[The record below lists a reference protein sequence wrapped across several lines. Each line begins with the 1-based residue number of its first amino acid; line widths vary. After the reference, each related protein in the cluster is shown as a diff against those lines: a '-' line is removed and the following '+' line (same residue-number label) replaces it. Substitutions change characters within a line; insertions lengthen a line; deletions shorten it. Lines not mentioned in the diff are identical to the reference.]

1 MSGHPTPLAPGDNTP
16 RIMRATGAVSHTGPS
31 GQHPHHR
38 GHEEGNGASSVASS
52 LPGSASRGGGPTI
65 SEPCFAADR
74 ENWLP
79 HKANFE
85 KFYEYTQGSQ
95 ASQS

>member
-38 GHEEGNGASSVASS
+38 GHEEGNGRLIALILLVTIVFPGFEIPLLLHVLLSVTR
-52 LPGSASRGGGPTI
+52 L
-65 SEPCFAADR
+65 
-74 ENWLP
+74 L
-79 HKANFE
+79 
-85 KFYEYTQGSQ
+85 
-95 ASQS
+95 

>member
-1 MSGHPTPLAPGDNTP
+1 MTGHPTPPAPCRLHPP

-52 LPGSASRGGGPTI
+52 LPGSASRGGGPTT
-65 SEPCFAADR
+65 SDPCLAAGR
-74 ENWLP
+74 ENWLT
-79 HKANFE
+79 HRANSVE
-85 KFYEYTQGSQ
+85 LYV
-95 ASQS
+95 

>member
-38 GHEEGNGASSVASS
+38 GHEEGNG
-52 LPGSASRGGGPTI
+52 
-65 SEPCFAADR
+65 
-74 ENWLP
+74 
-79 HKANFE
+79 HM
-85 KFYEYTQGSQ
+85 TQGPDGEISPSGPCVMRRRVDTWR
-95 ASQS
+95 AV